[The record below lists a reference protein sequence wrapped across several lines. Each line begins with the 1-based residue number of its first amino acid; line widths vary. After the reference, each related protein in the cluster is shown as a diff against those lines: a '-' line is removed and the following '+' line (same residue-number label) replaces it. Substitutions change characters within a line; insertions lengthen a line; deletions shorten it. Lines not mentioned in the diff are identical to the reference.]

1 VRMTK
6 KLHIFVV
13 SLLSS
18 YFVFAQNSTTS
29 IQEKT
34 EVQVAICESES
45 IVREKLG
52 TDRWK
57 LKRQLQTRLVDT
69 SELELYNSGLVFR
82 IRINTEKDKVEVA
95 LKKKVANDYRSE
107 RYSAQLDCEFDQHQQ
122 QRKRTC
128 KMSYEIT
135 LHQWQSVLNEEHPLE
150 LLSPSQLGWL
160 QELNYILPNGLRMT
174 DEISG
179 PSYTQKTP
187 QYEKMLD
194 MTTDRRGIEYIEIS
208 AKVPTDL
215 INTVEADL
223 LKELNEKNIQ
233 ICDREMSR
241 LTYRK
246 LTSFF
251 GF

>member
-1 VRMTK
+1 MRMTK
-6 KLHIFVV
+6 KLHIFAV
-13 SLLSS
+13 SLFSS
-18 YFVFAQNSTTS
+18 SFVFAQNSTIS

-34 EVQVAICESES
+34 EVQVAICEPEA

-69 SELELYNSGLVFR
+69 PGLELYRSGLVFR
-82 IRINTEKDKVEVA
+82 IRINAEKDKVEVA
-95 LKKKVANDYRSE
+95 LKKKVADDYRSE
-107 RYSAQLDCEFDQHQQ
+107 SYSTQLDCEFDQHQQ

-128 KMSYEIT
+128 KMSYEMT
-135 LHQWQSVLNEEHPLE
+135 LHQWQNILNEENPLE
-150 LLSPSQLGWL
+150 LLSASQLGWL
-160 QELNYILPNGLRMT
+160 QELNYNLPSGLRMT

-194 MTTDRRGIEYIEIS
+194 MTMDRRGGEYIEIS
-208 AKVPTDL
+208 AKVSTHL
-215 INTVEADL
+215 INVVEADL
-223 LKELNEKNIQ
+223 LKELNERNIQ

-246 LTSFF
+246 LSSFF
-251 GF
+251 GL